1 LIAGAATTLLE
12 AKLLSGGQA
21 SWVERTEIDRVL
33 KEQVLA
39 TAFGAQGGK
48 NRLALGKLLKAEVL
62 VLVRSVKSNDN
73 EVPPSIECIVC
84 ETRQGLRLQV
94 AAVPA
99 DGKDEATAAALE
111 AVVRRGLARHAEK
124 ITAIVAVPPLV
135 SDDLGF
141 EHNYLQSAY
150 AKLIEQVLL
159 ETPGLVVVELA
170 EAQAIAEELLLAGPA
185 TPVERAHLPLYLLG
199 NFRHDGTGDKQTVS
213 LDLRLVRGQQEL
225 ARHEEREL
233 APAEAPAWLRKHTL
247 ASLPQARL
255 TPAKKTDSATE
266 AKLLAARGNEFLKIG
281 NANEALALFEASLLL
296 QPEQPQV
303 QRGAARACERLMRV
317 VPVADLF
324 SEKPLERALGHL
336 KRGLTHLESYLQS
349 AGPLWELRR
358 GGAIDIT
365 FTFPQPGLRLLAPRN
380 DSRACATL
388 REQAGEEA
396 AQSYLRIDRSR
407 AQRGFLEPEWLN
419 YALFPLEQKR
429 QVEVAVTAIEETAD
443 LPNVE
448 LRIRG
453 INLGGHAVVGSTAG
467 GNVVARLLESKSD
480 KVRTCAL
487 AIKKEMEA
495 RPPAAP
501 RQLLWMRDRRSRT

>member
-1 LIAGAATTLLE
+1 MICSHFLHCLGPWAAAAALVALEGAASCQEPHFDSVLPKAALIDRGRSAATTLLE

-33 KEQVLA
+33 KEQELA

-99 DGKDEATAAALE
+99 DGTDEATAAALE

-225 ARHEEREL
+225 ARQEEREL

-247 ASLPQARL
+247 ASVPQARL
-255 TPAKKTDSATE
+255 TPAKKP
-266 AKLLAARGNEFLKIG
+266 I
-281 NANEALALFEASLLL
+281 
-296 QPEQPQV
+296 PP
-303 QRGAARACERLMRV
+303 
-317 VPVADLF
+317 
-324 SEKPLERALGHL
+324 
-336 KRGLTHLESYLQS
+336 
-349 AGPLWELRR
+349 
-358 GGAIDIT
+358 
-365 FTFPQPGLRLLAPRN
+365 
-380 DSRACATL
+380 
-388 REQAGEEA
+388 
-396 AQSYLRIDRSR
+396 
-407 AQRGFLEPEWLN
+407 
-419 YALFPLEQKR
+419 QKR
-429 QVEVAVTAIEETAD
+429 SC
-443 LPNVE
+443 
-448 LRIRG
+448 LR
-453 INLGGHAVVGSTAG
+453 HAAMS
-467 GNVVARLLESKSD
+467 S
-480 KVRTCAL
+480 
-487 AIKKEMEA
+487 
-495 RPPAAP
+495 
-501 RQLLWMRDRRSRT
+501 